1 MSSKTASAMI
11 TASHIQ
17 MAKRIYTLE
26 SAHVQAPLI
35 IALPPLLFPVRTT
48 RNLKNRADECKRK
61 VIPQAIVICS
71 SICLHSVVE
80 VVVVVV
86 VVIAKS

>member
-35 IALPPLLFPVRTT
+35 IALPLLLFPVRTT
-48 RNLKNRADECKRK
+48 RNLKIRAEECQRK
-61 VIPQAIVICS
+61 AKPQASVS
-71 SICLHSVVE
+71 FVSFCLHSGFVCSKPSKIIE
-80 VVVVVV
+80 
-86 VVIAKS
+86 KS